1 MSKSNKK
8 TKHREPNTTPPPIVD
23 LAAAMQE
30 KEERKTDD
38 LSLQGL
44 AKDPDLNEEIEAIH
58 HRSIRPLLGVRWT
71 VANYKSILDIIRQ
84 TQRPPGNTIYQWW
97 LDRTEY
103 CARWGNLCF
112 HYNDDFIDHPDN
124 LSWEEKAVRFY
135 EHCDNNI

>member
-8 TKHREPNTTPPPIVD
+8 TKHREPKNTPPPIVD

-71 VANYKSILDIIRQ
+71 VAN
-84 TQRPPGNTIYQWW
+84 
-97 LDRTEY
+97 
-103 CARWGNLCF
+103 
-112 HYNDDFIDHPDN
+112 
-124 LSWEEKAVRFY
+124 
-135 EHCDNNI
+135 